1 MYNIR
6 DLSVEEFLEKIADPS
21 FPGPASGSVCAT
33 AAAMACALVEMS
45 CKASIKKTP
54 ENKLLIDASQK
65 MKELKAHCLD
75 LADDD
80 MNAFGE
86 VIKGTRKKK
95 ESPDQ
100 YEAILQKATDPLVAI
115 LESCEVIL
123 MEIEKVQKESY
134 TKVLGDLAGAVY
146 LSEGAATAV
155 KKGIEVNLTYL
166 SDIAYKE
173 RIRENIEKTY
183 DNCSKLKNQVMNEM
197 FH

>member
-1 MYNIR
+1 
-6 DLSVEEFLEKIADPS
+6 
-21 FPGPASGSVCAT
+21 
-33 AAAMACALVEMS
+33 
-45 CKASIKKTP
+45 
-54 ENKLLIDASQK
+54 